1 MVYTTRRNGM
11 NRILTPTGSARD
23 CMDFV
28 VAEGASLWL
37 KFSGLGILVYLWPM
51 DGGLMVELIP
61 DDKREGSA
69 VTEITLDSAFA
80 STKQAEKALEE
91 YYKEVD
97 A

>member
-1 MVYTTRRNGM
+1 
-11 NRILTPTGSARD
+11 
-23 CMDFV
+23 
-28 VAEGASLWL
+28 
-37 KFSGLGILVYLWPM
+37 
-51 DGGLMVELIP
+51 LMVELIP